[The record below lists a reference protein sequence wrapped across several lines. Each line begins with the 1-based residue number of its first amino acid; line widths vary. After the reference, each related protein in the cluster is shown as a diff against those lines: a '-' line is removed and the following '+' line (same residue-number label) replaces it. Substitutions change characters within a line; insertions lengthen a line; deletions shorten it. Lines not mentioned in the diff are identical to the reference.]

1 MKSSFIAYVDES
13 GDEGFVFHPDGTGSS
28 RWFVLSAAVIR
39 RTNDLQMV
47 SCLKAVRSLLGR
59 EPKSPLHF
67 VDLKHEHRVPY
78 IRRVGELPMRTIS
91 VLVYKPLIAEPEKFQ
106 NTKYLLYRY
115 ATRLLLERVSWLVKD
130 KRTAGEGDGFA
141 EVIFSNRSKMSY
153 DEIRG
158 YLSHLL
164 AQQKSGSS
172 HVQIEPTAIDPAR
185 IRAVDHSQMA
195 GLQVADAVAS
205 GLHFAVKINKFGEVE
220 AGYLPH
226 LKSTLYRHKASAA
239 GYGLKLWPESFE
251 TLKAKAPEAVNLEGL
266 LS

>member
-47 SCLKAVRSLLGR
+47 SCLKTVRDILGR

-67 VDLKHEHRVPY
+67 VDLRHEQRVPY
-78 IRRVGELPMRTIS
+78 IRKVGKLPIRTVS

-115 ATRLLLERVSWLVKD
+115 ATRLLLERISWLVRD
-130 KRTAGEGDGFA
+130 RRTAGEGDGFA

-153 DEIRG
+153 QDIRD

-164 AQQKSGSS
+164 EQNSPGTNQ
-172 HVQIEPTAIDPAR
+172 VQIDGTAIDPAR
-185 IRAVDHSQMA
+185 IKAVDHSQLA

-205 GLHFAVKINKFGEVE
+205 GLHFALKVNRYGETE
-220 AGYLPH
+220 PGYLPH
-226 LKSTLYRHKASAA
+226 LKNTIYRHKTSAA
-239 GYGLKLWPESFE
+239 GYGLKLWPESYE
-251 TLKAKAPEAVNLEGL
+251 TVKAKAPEAVNLEGL